1 MPFALYVS
9 HVELFFN
16 LPCPQMDG
24 SHGVFICP
32 SIFSSNIT
40 CKKLFWALFLLSEFE
55 SLQCL
60 ILTIYYLFIYLCHP
74 PIFIWYLYQYLTLY
88 FSVLLNL
95 VEFFKKCSRIP
106 VIFDCLVSPSVANS
120 HAMLCLVAQWCP
132 MLYDPPRL

>member
-1 MPFALYVS
+1 MPFAFYMLVT
-9 HVELFFN
+9 LFFN
-16 LPCPQMDG
+16 LLCPQMAG

-55 SLQCL
+55 YLQCL
-60 ILTIYYLFIYLCHP
+60 ILTVYYLFIYLCHP
-74 PIFIWYLYQYLTLY
+74 PIFIWYLYQYLTLN

-95 VEFFKKCSRIP
+95 VEFFKKWSHIP
-106 VIFDCLVSPSVANS
+106 VIFDCLMSPSEANS
-120 HAMLCLVAQWCP
+120 RAVLCLVAQSCP